1 MTGGE
6 CDKSKSVSTGRMAVV
21 GMFDGVHLGHRFLLD
36 ALKAEASRRGL
47 APLSV
52 TFSNHPLEIISPAK
66 APLLL
71 TGSDEKRAFIAG
83 EGVETVVMPFDGRLR
98 DTSSADFLLMLK
110 REYGVE
116 AMLLG
121 FNNRFGHDAPRDF
134 GEYCRLGRE
143 CGVEIVQAPEFQADG
158 SKVSSSEIRRLVS
171 SGDVAEA
178 SRLLGRPYSVSGTV
192 GHGHAIGRTI
202 GFPTANLNVDP
213 RRLLPAEGVYAAEA
227 LLPDGERHGAV
238 VNIGRRPT
246 VEGNNKAPI
255 SVEAHIIGYSGDLY
269 GAPLTLSFVARI
281 RPERK
286 FSSLETLKAGIAADL
301 RAATDLLSSHRL
313 Y

>member
-98 DTSSADFLLMLK
+98 DTSSADFLLMLR

-134 GEYCRLGRE
+134 VEY
-143 CGVEIVQAPEFQADG
+143 
-158 SKVSSSEIRRLVS
+158 
-171 SGDVAEA
+171 
-178 SRLLGRPYSVSGTV
+178 
-192 GHGHAIGRTI
+192 
-202 GFPTANLNVDP
+202 
-213 RRLLPAEGVYAAEA
+213 
-227 LLPDGERHGAV
+227 
-238 VNIGRRPT
+238 
-246 VEGNNKAPI
+246 
-255 SVEAHIIGYSGDLY
+255 
-269 GAPLTLSFVARI
+269 
-281 RPERK
+281 
-286 FSSLETLKAGIAADL
+286 
-301 RAATDLLSSHRL
+301 
-313 Y
+313 

>member
-1 MTGGE
+1 MSGK
-6 CDKSKSVSTGRMAVV
+6 CDNNGKAASGRMAVV

-47 APLSV
+47 APLVV
-52 TFSNHPLEIISPAK
+52 TFSNHPLEIIAPAK

-71 TGSDEKRAFIAG
+71 TGSDEKRALLAG
-83 EGVETVVMPFDGRLR
+83 EGVETVVMPFDSRLR

-121 FNNRFGHDAPRDF
+121 FNNRFGHDAPHDF
-134 GEYCRLGRE
+134 DEYCRLGRD

-171 SGDVAEA
+171 EGEVAEA
-178 SRLLGRPYSVSGTV
+178 SRLLGRPYSVAGTV

-202 GFPTANLNVDP
+202 GFPTANLVVDP

-227 LLPDGERHGAV
+227 LLPDGERRGAV

-246 VEGNNKAPI
+246 VEGNNDAPL

-269 GAPLTLSFVARI
+269 GTPLTLSFVARI

-286 FSSLETLKAGIAADL
+286 FSSLAALKAGIAADL
-301 RAATDLLSSHRL
+301 RAATDLLSNN
-313 Y
+313 